1 MMNTNLLKAEIVRNG
16 LTQKEFCKSI
26 KMAQSTFIRKI
37 RKGVFN
43 TDEIER
49 MVNVLNLKRP
59 EQIFFGKN

>member
-1 MMNTNLLKAEIVRNG
+1 MMNTNLLKAEIVKNG

-43 TDEIER
+43 T
-49 MVNVLNLKRP
+49 KRP

>member
-1 MMNTNLLKAEIVRNG
+1 MMNTNLLKAEIVKNG